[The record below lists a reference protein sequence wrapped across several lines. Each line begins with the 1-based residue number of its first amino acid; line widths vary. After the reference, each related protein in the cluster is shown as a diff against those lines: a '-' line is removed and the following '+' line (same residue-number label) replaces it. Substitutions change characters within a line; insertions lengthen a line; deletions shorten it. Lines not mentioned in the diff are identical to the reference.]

1 MADMVTTLTGLPSAK
16 QARKDLAG
24 LTVAAHGPMAG

>member
-1 MADMVTTLTGLPSAK
+1 MITTLLGLPGVE